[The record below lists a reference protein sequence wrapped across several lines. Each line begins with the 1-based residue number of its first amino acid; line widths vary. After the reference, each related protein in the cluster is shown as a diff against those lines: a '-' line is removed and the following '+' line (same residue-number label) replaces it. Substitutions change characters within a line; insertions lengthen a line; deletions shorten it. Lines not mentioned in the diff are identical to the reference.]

1 MIHDLDKPH
10 TTNDALHNTLFP
22 QKVLVGLLLC
32 CIVAWTASQG
42 GEGRF
47 WVVLLFLL
55 FGPGYLIER
64 IFPVAHAYTTQR
76 SPVLFVRPVVW
87 VGLSLSVIAV
97 LYEWA
102 TVVGL
107 RLTPTILGTLA
118 IVCGLGVA
126 WQLWCQKWHPDLPPL
141 EYIPMHLETWDKKI
155 LCFTLWCPQAKTQAD
170 KLTHHQVWL
179 AMLVV
184 FSVTLWLRFVH
195 IQDLVMPAWVDSVH
209 HALLI
214 RVVNEQ
220 GQAPYS
226 LRPYLPVDNLPYHWG
241 YHVFT
246 ATVVQ
251 LSGMSISQVM
261 LWEGQILNALHVLTS
276 AALAAFFWRRWQA
289 GIVAGIVVGLVS
301 IMPAYY
307 VSWGRYTQLMGL
319 LLLAPLGIVWQLWM
333 RTPSRSLFLHAT
345 LLLAG
350 LSIIHFRALAL
361 TLCILAAIT
370 VVWAIDKPWIVL
382 GKRLLQTMGIVV
394 ASLTLAAPWLWVLVQ
409 RILLPAVETPSE
421 LTTGGSYARLHENL
435 VWAGENR
442 LLIALAL
449 VAALWGLWRRSKVTI
464 LTMVWVFAMFLLAN
478 PWLVNYILPAIGVP
492 LLIQGI
498 EQRHRLRTLGA
509 ILLLLTNPMVL
520 KLPHNW
526 LITNDVVV
534 ISLFLPLGLLIGGGV
549 ALFLQRIESLRL
561 AEWRE
566 LGYYV
571 CVVVLIAWA
580 LQGTVRLQ
588 HVINPDTVLVTKA
601 DVAALEWIERNTPKD
616 ARFLINSAGW
626 YPNVGRGTDGGYWI
640 VPLTGRWSTMPPV
653 PHIYGDP
660 DYVEEVRQ
668 RSVHIANFQRGKEQQ
683 IEHIIA
689 ENDITHIYFGPN
701 SKDGPL
707 FSDVFSDTVKYTNI
721 YTDNGAFILAV
732 QP

>member
-1 MIHDLDKPH
+1 MDKPH
-10 TTNDALHNTLFP
+10 SSDEVVHNTLFP
-22 QKVLVGLLLC
+22 QKVLVGLLTC
-32 CIVAWTASQG
+32 CVVAWTASQG

-47 WVVLLFLL
+47 WVVVVFLL
-55 FGPGYLIER
+55 LGPGYLIER
-64 IFPVAHAYTTQR
+64 ILPIAHAHSDQST
-76 SPVLFVRPVVW
+76 PVLFVRPAVW
-87 VGLSLSVIAV
+87 VGLSLSIVAL

-102 TVVGL
+102 TVIGL
-107 RLTPTILGTLA
+107 RLTPTVVGVLA
-118 IVCGLGVA
+118 ILCGLGVA
-126 WQLWCQKWHPDLPPL
+126 WQLWCQKWHPEISPS
-141 EYIPMHLETWDKKI
+141 EYIPMHSETWTKKI
-155 LCFTLWCPQAKTQAD
+155 LCRTLWCPQAKTQAD
-170 KLTHHQVWL
+170 KLTHHQIWFS
-179 AMLVV
+179 MLLI
-184 FSVTLWLRFVH
+184 FSVALWLRFVH
-195 IQDLVMPAWVDSVH
+195 IQGLVMPAWVDSVH

-226 LRPYLPVDNLPYHWG
+226 LHPYLPVDNLPYHWG

-251 LSGMSISQVM
+251 LSGMSIPQAM

-289 GIVAGIVVGLVS
+289 GIMAGIVVGLVS

-319 LLLAPLGIVWQLWM
+319 LLLAPLAIVWQLWM
-333 RTPSRSLFLHAT
+333 RTPSRTLFLHAT

-361 TLCILAAIT
+361 TLCMLAAIT
-370 VVWAIDKPWIVL
+370 VVWAIDKPLTLV

-409 RILLPAVETPSE
+409 RILLPAVETPSD

-435 VWAGENR
+435 LWAGENR
-442 LLIALAL
+442 LLVALAL
-449 VAALWGLWRRSKVTI
+449 GAALWGLWRRSKVTLLAI
-464 LTMVWVFAMFLLAN
+464 GWVCAMFLLAN
-478 PWLVNYILPAIGVP
+478 PWLINYILPAIGVP

-498 EQRHRLRTLGA
+498 QQRHHLMILGG
-509 ILLLLTNPMVL
+509 ILLLLTNPMLL

-534 ISLFLPLGLLIGGGV
+534 ISLFMPLGLLIGGGI
-549 ALFLQRIESLRL
+549 ALLLQRIESLRL

-566 LGYYV
+566 LGYYACAV
-571 CVVVLIAWA
+571 ALIAFGVR
-580 LQGTVRLQ
+580 GTIRLQ
-588 HVINPDTVLVTKA
+588 SVINPDTVLVTKA
-601 DVAALEWIERNTPKD
+601 DIAALEWIKQNTPQD
-616 ARFLINSAGW
+616 ARFLINTVMW

-640 VPLTGRWSTMPPV
+640 MPLTGRWSTMPPV

-660 DYVEEVRQ
+660 DYVEKVRQ
-668 RSVHIANFQRGKEQQ
+668 RSAHIAGFQRGQEQQ

-689 ENDITHIYFGPN
+689 DNNITHIYFGPKTN
-701 SKDGPL
+701 NGPL
-707 FSDVFSDTVKYTNI
+707 SSDIFSNTVTYTNV
-721 YTDNGAFILAV
+721 YTDDGAFILAV